1 MKLPKRELLLIICLC
16 SFPLTVLA
24 QKIDKP
30 FQKWSK
36 DDAIKLL
43 SHSPWAQTYQ
53 SQEGIAAAS
62 RDQVTREQADF
73 GRQRTTVPGTASSAR
88 TSTPIPV
95 VVRLHSALPVRQ
107 ALIRLRQ
114 IQANYDKMGD
124 KERAD
129 FDKSTEGFLNCTIC
143 QKYYV
148 VTLSR
153 FVDSSGQTIEEGVFQ
168 RMSLDQLKGN
178 LWLANEKGE
187 RRELVQFNAPK
198 SVTDMA
204 VLYFARQDEKGNTFL
219 TPESKKFEL
228 GFNSGFLAGG
238 NPYGSWL
245 PVRFEFSV
253 SKLVVDNNL
262 LF

>member
-1 MKLPKRELLLIICLC
+1 MKPAKRELLLIICLC
-16 SFPLTVLA
+16 SFHLTAFA
-24 QKIDKP
+24 QKMDKP

-36 DDAIKLL
+36 DESIKLL

-53 SQEGIAAAS
+53 SEAGIAAAS
-62 RDQVTREQADF
+62 RDQAVREQADF
-73 GRQRTTVPGTASSAR
+73 GRGRNTAPGTAGSSR
-88 TSTPIPV
+88 GNNPIPV

-114 IQANYDKMGD
+114 IQANYDKMGEQ
-124 KERAD
+124 ERAD
-129 FDKSTEGFLNCTIC
+129 FDKSTEGFLKCSIC
-143 QKYYV
+143 QTHYV
-148 VTLSR
+148 VTLTR
-153 FVDSSGQTIEEGVFQ
+153 FVDTSGQVIEEGVFQ

-178 LWLANEKGE
+178 LWLLNDKGE
-187 RRELVQFNAPK
+187 RRELVQFNPPK

-204 VLYFARQDEKGNTFL
+204 VLYFARQDQKGNPFL

-228 GFNSGFLAGG
+228 GFNSGFLGSG

-245 PVRFEFSV
+245 PIRFEFNV